1 MFTTADLRFLARVT
15 VNNVEYV
22 VYTDEAYT
30 HAVTAADWRAT
41 RDVEYEDYTAW
52 CCQVPAV
59 DDADLARSIIEASD
73 GDVRAIHL
81 SGTCQAVTARADGW
95 ADDE

>member
-1 MFTTADLRFLARVT
+1 MFTTSDLRKLAVVT
-15 VNNVEYV
+15 VADTKYV

-59 DDADLARSIIEASD
+59 DDADLAREIIRAAD
-73 GDVRAIHL
+73 GDTRIIHL
-81 SGTCQAVTARADGW
+81 GGTCEGIRLDG
-95 ADDE
+95 E